1 LKHKELLRD
10 PEAGRWYANVKRGSK
25 VTADVYLRRLGLF
38 CRRWKLTPTNLL
50 SHEPKVIYN
59 MLLDTVTELE
69 AKNYAG
75 SYGQGIVK
83 AVRSWLTF
91 NDIALGERKIRYTNP
106 TDTPT
111 LRDEKAPEP
120 HLLRKAFEYA
130 DTRTKAAMGFMGFS
144 GFRPEVLGNHDA
156 SDGLEVR
163 DLPEIRIDREKKTV
177 GFTRIPTKVT
187 VRSPL
192 NKGTTRHQYYGL
204 LIEEGCR
211 YLAEELERRL
221 RLGHE
226 LGPNSPLIA
235 NFASEKER
243 HITTKAVEADIRAA
257 FRKAGFDWRPYI
269 LRVYFANRMMLA
281 ETKVRGLIKDYRV
294 FFMGHKGD
302 MEHVYTLNKCTLPE
316 SLEEDIRDVF
326 MRASKYL
333 ETIPRPEEQSQ
344 LAELREML
352 LLTVGY
358 TDQELAELDLAEL
371 STEELRKLLSQ
382 PHSAGRNG
390 DRTNANANPNGKARQ
405 RVVDSLEAKEL
416 INSGRYV
423 HVDNSYNGRPRDFD
437 NSIRRC
443 GNCSCYRHDT
453 REAES

>member
-1 LKHKELLRD
+1 LKHKEFLRD
-10 PEAGRWYANVKRGSK
+10 PEAGRWYANVKRDSK

-50 SHEPKVIYN
+50 SHEPKAIYN

-69 AKNYAG
+69 ELRSKNYAG

-163 DLPEIRIDREKKTV
+163 DLPEIQI
-177 GFTRIPTKVT
+177 
-187 VRSPL
+187 
-192 NKGTTRHQYYGL
+192 
-204 LIEEGCR
+204 
-211 YLAEELERRL
+211 
-221 RLGHE
+221 
-226 LGPNSPLIA
+226 
-235 NFASEKER
+235 
-243 HITTKAVEADIRAA
+243 DIRAA

-281 ETKVRGLIKDYRV
+281 ETKVQGLIKDYRV

-302 MEHVYTLNKCTLPE
+302 MEHIYTLNKCTLPE

-352 LLTVGY
+352 PLTVGY

-423 HVDNSYNGRPRDFD
+423 HV
-437 NSIRRC
+437 
-443 GNCSCYRHDT
+443 GNLPDGSVVV
-453 REAES
+453 AELDLI